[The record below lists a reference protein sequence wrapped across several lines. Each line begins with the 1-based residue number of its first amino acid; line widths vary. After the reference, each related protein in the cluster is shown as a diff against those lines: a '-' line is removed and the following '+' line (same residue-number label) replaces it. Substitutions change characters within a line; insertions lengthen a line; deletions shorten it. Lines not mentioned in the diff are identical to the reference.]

1 MKRGLWLSLALV
13 VGAFGVSG
21 VRAGM
26 IGPSLQELV
35 GKASPDQKLPV
46 IIALKQ
52 QADNEALEKACAGK
66 TKEERWAY
74 VVAELK
80 RLSNS
85 TQRDLRSFLTG
96 EERAGRVSK
105 VNGLWIVN
113 AVFCEAT
120 PEEILNVA
128 SRPEVWFV
136 DCDRVFAP
144 NALDRHPS
152 GEEPPRVNVTEWP
165 MRKVGADSVWR
176 LLGITG
182 NNVVVG
188 HIDTGCN
195 YNHLDLAGHLWSSSA
210 YPHHGWN
217 FELNNDDP
225 VDVQGHGTFLAGNVA
240 SNGSAGDTC
249 GMAPRSRIM
258 ICRARATADTIAEN
272 QIWSAMQFCLAPP
285 LDSTNHAHLIM
296 TSLGWLPAWNPGRA
310 LWRQNVANV
319 ATAGLAF
326 IASAGSE
333 GPGAMTIRTPGDV
346 PGPWHHPAE
355 QNGGRSG
362 AITIGCTDVSDA
374 IASFSSQGPVTWD
387 TVSPYRDYSYPPGLL
402 KPDLCAPG
410 VNVASCSYNNN
421 SGYLSGWSGTSM
433 STAYVGGVVALM
445 LEKNP
450 SLLPW
455 QVDSILQMTVR
466 PLGTQPKNNTFG
478 TGRVSAYQAV
488 LNTPLPYAQFR
499 FTVAGA
505 DTIPPS
511 STKVDSVTVTS
522 MNNFNSP
529 VTMTLDSIRPNTGT
543 ITVAFNPNPV
553 TPPPN
558 GSIRTGMQIT
568 TSATPEG
575 NYVLFYHGTG
585 DTVTRRG
592 QMTILVIR
600 PTFLLTSTPRFR
612 SVVLRDSTTYADTLI
627 SILGF
632 NSPCTLSASVIP
644 PTPWITISF
653 LPDSI
658 LIPTDGRLMRVR
670 AGYAPIGQYLIT
682 VTARSGSI
690 VRTLDDTLVV
700 RYPMVQGPDSYGY
713 YAYDN
718 TDPFGN
724 APVYQWIELNPSR
737 GGNGVSIGPGG
748 DDVTFQHA
756 LTGIAVRHYGLHFDY
771 VSICSN
777 GWLAMGSTTSAVYTN
792 YALPSNSFVPN
803 GVAIFWDDLDLT
815 GPATWWYRRDAN
827 QWFIAQWDSVPRVGT
842 TSYNSFE
849 IIVLDTSLTSLRAP
863 TRDSD
868 IILQWKRAPDISSM
882 SVGQQNSAM
891 NVGLNCLYNGI
902 YDPMMAPIVP
912 GRALKYTT
920 EPPRQQGIEFGI
932 GSGPSLPQRFALGP
946 AVPNPTKSSIG
957 ISYDLPYEVLVT
969 LKVYNLSGQ
978 LVRSLVSGKEQAGFK
993 HAAWDGRSEDGSRV
1007 ASGVYFYRLEAGSFK
1022 ATRKIVVIR

>member
-1 MKRGLWLSLALV
+1 
-13 VGAFGVSG
+13 
-21 VRAGM
+21 M
-26 IGPSLQELV
+26 IGPSLQEQI
-35 GKASPDQKLPV
+35 GKASPGQKLPV

-74 VVAELK
+74 VVSELK
-80 RLSNS
+80 RLTET
-85 TQRDLRSFLTG
+85 TQRDLLSFLAS
-96 EERAGRVSK
+96 EERAGKVTK
-105 VNGLWIVN
+105 VNRFWIVN
-113 AVFCEAT
+113 AAYCEAT
-120 PEEILNVA
+120 PEVIQEIA
-128 SRPEVWFV
+128 SRNEVWFV

-144 NALDRHPS
+144 NALDMHHS
-152 GEEPPRVNVTEWP
+152 GEEPPRVNTVEWP
-165 MRKVGADSVWR
+165 MTKVGADSVWR

-195 YNHLDLAGHLWSSSA
+195 YNHLDLAGHMWNSSA

-217 FELNNDDP
+217 FEQNNDDP
-225 VDVQGHGTFLAGNVA
+225 MDTFGHGTFIAGNV
-240 SNGSAGDTC
+240 SSDGTAGDTC
-249 GMAPRSRIM
+249 GMAPRSRSM
-258 ICRARATADTIAEN
+258 ICRVRITADTIAEN

-285 LDSTNHAHLIM
+285 LDSTNHAHLIV
-296 TSLGWLPAWNPGRA
+296 TSLGWLRSWNPRLA
-310 LWRQNVANV
+310 LWRQNVTNV

-333 GPGAMTIRTPGDV
+333 GPSAMTIRTPGDV

-355 QNGGRSG
+355 QNGGRGGS
-362 AITIGCTDVSDA
+362 ITIGCTDNSDN
-374 IASFSSQGPVTWD
+374 IASFCSQGPVTWD
-387 TVSPYRDYSYPPGLL
+387 TVSPYRDYPYPPGLL

-410 VNVASCSYNNN
+410 VNVTSCNYSSNN
-421 SGYLSGWSGTSM
+421 GYTTMSGTSW
-433 STAYVGGVVALM
+433 STGYVGGVVALM

-488 LNTPLPYAQFR
+488 LHTPLPLPYPQFQL
-499 FTVAGA
+499 TVAGA

-511 STKVDSVTVTS
+511 GTKVDSVTVTS

-543 ITVAFNPNPV
+543 ITVVFNPNPV

-558 GSIRTGMQIT
+558 GSIRTGMQIN
-568 TSATPEG
+568 TSGTPEG
-575 NYVLFYHGTG
+575 TYVLFYHGTG

-592 QMTILVIR
+592 QMALWVTG
-600 PTFLLTSTPRFR
+600 PTFLLTSTPRSR
-612 SVVLRDSTTYADTLI
+612 TVLWRDSTSYADTVVSI
-627 SILGF
+627 SGF
-632 NSPCTLSASVIP
+632 NSPCTLSATLSP
-644 PTPWITISF
+644 PSPYITISF

-658 LIPTDGRLMRVR
+658 VIPTGGRTMRVR
-670 AGYAPIGQYLIT
+670 IGGYATLGRYLVT

-700 RYPMVQGPDSYGY
+700 VYYVQGPDGYGY

-718 TDPFGN
+718 TDTLFRQ
-724 APVYQWIELNPSR
+724 APVYAWIELNPNR

-756 LTGIAVRHYGLHFDY
+756 LTGIHVRHYGVHFDY
-771 VSICSN
+771 SSICSN
-777 GWLAMGSTTSAVYTN
+777 GWLAMGSTTSSVYTN

-815 GPATWWYRRDAN
+815 TSGTWWYRRDAN
-827 QWFIAQWDSVPRVGT
+827 QRLVAEWDSVPRVSGIQAG
-842 TSYNSFE
+842 SFE
-849 IIVLDTSLTSLRAP
+849 VIVYDTSLTPLTAT
-863 TRDSD
+863 TRDCEVV
-868 IILQWKRAPDISSM
+868 LQWKGVGDISSM
-882 SVGQQNSAM
+882 TVGQQNAAM

-902 YDPMMAPIVP
+902 YDPSMAPIVP
-912 GRALKYTT
+912 GRALKFTT
-920 EPPRQQGIEFGI
+920 DPPR
-932 GSGPSLPQRFALGP
+932 SVP
-946 AVPNPTKSSIG
+946 AVDLSLLVNPALPMQFSLGSALPNPAKGSIA
-957 ISYDLPYEVLVT
+957 ISYDLPVETGVS

-978 LVRSLVSGKEQAGFK
+978 LVRTLASGKEKAGYK
-993 HAAWDGRSEDGSRV
+993 HVTWDGRSEDGSRV
-1007 ASGVYFYRLEAGSFK
+1007 ASGVYFYRLEAGSFT